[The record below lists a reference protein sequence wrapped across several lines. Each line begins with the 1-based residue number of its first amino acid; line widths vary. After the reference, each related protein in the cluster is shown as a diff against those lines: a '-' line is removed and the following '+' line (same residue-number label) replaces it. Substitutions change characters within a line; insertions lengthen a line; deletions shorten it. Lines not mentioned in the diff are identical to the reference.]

1 MKKRVR
7 MNTLENDPRWRAALD
22 ICARLHKAGYRAL
35 LAGGCVRDGL
45 LGVVPKDYDI
55 ATNARPEDVARLF
68 RRCVDVGATYGV
80 QIVILPEGQFEVT
93 TFRSDGPYSDGRH
106 PDHIVFADEIGDAQ
120 RRDFTV
126 NALFYD
132 PSTNAV
138 LDYVGGQEDMCGKC
152 LRAVGDPR
160 LRFSEDH
167 LRLLRA
173 VRFAARLGY
182 AIEPE
187 TAKAIRDAA
196 PLVCTTSAER
206 IRDEIVKMLTE
217 GHARA
222 AFVGLD
228 ELGLIE
234 YVLPEVAR
242 MKGVEQPPEF
252 HPEGDVF
259 LHTLLMLELMHEP
272 TPELA
277 MAVLLHDVGKPLT
290 QTFEDRIRFNYHDKA
305 GARLA
310 TDLCKRLRFSNG
322 STERIVSLILN
333 HMRLDAA
340 PQMRPSKLKRFVREP
355 WFTDL
360 LELCRLDC
368 RASHNALDTI
378 EWVQR
383 YLAEMPPDILKPEP
397 LLRGDDL
404 IALGHAPG
412 PLFATMLRT
421 IEDEQLDGRLHNR
434 NEALEFARKNWPR
447 QASIEAL

>member
-1 MKKRVR
+1 
-7 MNTLENDPRWRAALD
+7 A
-22 ICARLHKAGYRAL
+22 
-35 LAGGCVRDGL
+35 
-45 LGVVPKDYDI
+45 
-55 ATNARPEDVARLF
+55 F
-68 RRCVDVGATYGV
+68 VDK
-80 QIVILPEGQFEVT
+80 
-93 TFRSDGPYSDGRH
+93 
-106 PDHIVFADEIGDAQ
+106 IGDAQ

-126 NALFYD
+126 NAMFYD
-132 PSTNAV
+132 PSANAV
-138 LDYVGGQEDMCGKC
+138 LDYVGGQEDMRDKR
-152 LRAVGDPR
+152 LRTVGDPR

-187 TAKAIRDAA
+187 TTKAIREMA
-196 PLVCTTSAER
+196 PLVCKTSAER

-222 AFVGLD
+222 AFAGLD
-228 ELGLIE
+228 ELGLLE

-259 LHTLLMLELMHEP
+259 LHTLLMLDVMHEP

-277 MAVLLHDVGKPLT
+277 MAVLLHDAGKPLT

-310 TDLCKRLRFSNG
+310 EDLCKRLRFSNG
-322 STERIVSLILN
+322 SVERIVWLILN

-340 PQMRPSKLKRFVREP
+340 PSMRPSKLKRFVREP
-355 WFTDL
+355 WFADL
-360 LELCRLDC
+360 FELCRLDC
-368 RASHNALDTI
+368 LASHNGLDTI

-383 YLAEMPPDILKPEP
+383 YLAEMPPDVLKPEP

-404 IALGHAPG
+404 IALGYAPG
-412 PLFATMLRT
+412 PLFSTMLQT
-421 IEDEQLDGRLHNR
+421 VEDEQLEGRLHDR
-434 NEALEFARKNWPR
+434 REALEFVRTNWPL
-447 QASIEAL
+447 QASSEVL